1 MRKDK
6 PEYVMGIGYPLEIVV
21 RRASGADLYDY
32 VYPTR
37 TALFGSALVGK
48 SVPDGS
54 MQFKLENRVLKLK
67 QNAMVIDERPIDP
80 SCPYM
85 GQMEKV
91 ASPQVD
97 VRCSSDRFC
106 LTWLAHSV
114 HMEGDVSLVVKD
126 LVSSVIFCSTRVIK
140 QLVS

>member
-85 GQMEKV
+85 EDDDLFIQKRVPPRSHAGLEEFR
-91 ASPQVD
+91 A
-97 VRCSSDRFC
+97 
-106 LTWLAHSV
+106 
-114 HMEGDVSLVVKD
+114 SLVRGLVKSR
-126 LVSSVIFCSTRVIK
+126 LA
-140 QLVS
+140 